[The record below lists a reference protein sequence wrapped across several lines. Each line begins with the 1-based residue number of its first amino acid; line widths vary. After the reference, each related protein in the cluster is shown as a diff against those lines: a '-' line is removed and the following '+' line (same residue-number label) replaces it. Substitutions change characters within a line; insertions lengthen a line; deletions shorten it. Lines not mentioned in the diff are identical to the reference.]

1 METNREELPSIEK
14 LRWQCRRGML
24 ELDLILK
31 QFLENKYNQLN
42 YKEKELFCELLS
54 QNDQDLQ
61 QWLMN
66 KTSPADSRFLEII
79 DLINRQ

>member
-1 METNREELPSIEK
+1 MEADLEELPSIEK

-31 QFLENKYNQLN
+31 QFLENNYNQLN
-42 YKEKELFCELLS
+42 YNEKELFCELLS

-79 DLINRQ
+79 DLINRH